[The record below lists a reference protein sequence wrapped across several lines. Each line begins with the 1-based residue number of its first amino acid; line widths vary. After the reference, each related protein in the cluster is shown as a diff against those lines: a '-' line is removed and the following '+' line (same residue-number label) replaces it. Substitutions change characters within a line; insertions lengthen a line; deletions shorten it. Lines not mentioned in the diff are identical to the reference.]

1 MLTVGVFE
9 AKTHLAALLL
19 QVGKGQQILITKH
32 GHPIARLIP
41 ATNIDIAER
50 QNAIGQLKQFNKGI
64 KLKGLDWRALRDD
77 GRK

>member
-19 QVGKGQQILITKH
+19 QVGKGEQVLITKH

-41 ATNIDIAER
+41 ATNVDIAER
-50 QNAIGQLKQFNKGI
+50 QHAIAQLKKFNKGI
-64 KLKGLDWRALRDD
+64 NMKGLDWRTLRDE